1 MKEKFL
7 YFYNQNKLEIIKL
20 IIIIIILIIIYKLI
34 NFKKMPKS
42 NHYNPLD
49 NNNKTYYFDNNAT
62 TYIYDDKIK
71 NIICEWL
78 NCGNP
83 SNILHKEGQAAKKE
97 LDKSR
102 KIVSDDLNVDF
113 NDIYFT
119 SCATESNSILINGI
133 VNGYL
138 LEHPNEKISIIT
150 SSIEHPSV
158 LNLFKFFQTNPKIN
172 VIILPVRTNKN
183 DEYYGR
189 IHPLDLE
196 NAIKNSKYKIILC
209 SIMYA
214 NNETGAINDM
224 KKIGLI
230 CKKYKVFLH
239 SDCTQAIG
247 KYIIHPK
254 DLNISALTCSGHKLH
269 APKGVGLLYLNNGC
283 GCSSNSKELCSK
295 FCANSQENH
304 IRGGTE
310 NIAFISAFAYALKE
324 VHKNRE
330 KKNDTLYK
338 YKLYITKKLEE
349 NNCEL
354 INPKVSLDNTM
365 LFILK
370 DINTCNK
377 MFAKMLSDKYNIC
390 IGVSSACQ
398 SGEISHV
405 LQAMKINPKY
415 KNNIIRISMCDYNT
429 KEEVQYLVDSII
441 DLLHKVKN

>member
-1 MKEKFL
+1 MKFNYKI
-7 YFYNQNKLEIIKL
+7 KEIIKIIVIL
-20 IIIIIILIIIYKLI
+20 IIIIIIYKLI
-34 NFKKMPKS
+34 KYS
-42 NHYNPLD
+42 NMRKLEHYNPLY
-49 NNNKTYYFDNNAT
+49 NNKKIYYFDNNAT
-62 TYIYDDKIK
+62 TYIYNEKEKD
-71 NIICEWL
+71 IICEWM

-102 KIVSDDLNVDF
+102 KIVSEDLNVDI

-119 SCATESNSILINGI
+119 GCATESNAILINGI

-138 LEHPNEKISIIT
+138 LEHPNEKITIIT

-158 LNLFKFFQTNPKIN
+158 LNLFKFFQTNPKIK

-183 DEYYGR
+183 DDYYGR

-196 NAIKNSKYKIILC
+196 NAIKNSSYKVILC

-214 NNETGAINDM
+214 NNETGAVNDM

-230 CKKYKVFLH
+230 CKKYNVFLH

-269 APKGVGLLYLNNGC
+269 APKGIGLLYLHNGC
-283 GCSSNSKELCSK
+283 SCSNSKELCSK

-310 NIAFISAFAYALKE
+310 NVAFISAFAFALKE
-324 VHKNRE
+324 AHKNRE
-330 KKNDTLYK
+330 KKNELLYK
-338 YKLYITKKLEE
+338 YKLYITNQLEK

-370 DINTCNK
+370 DIKVCNK

-415 KNNIIRISMCDYNT
+415 KNNIIRISTCDYNT
-429 KEEVQYLVDSII
+429 KEEIQYLVNSII
-441 DLLHKVKN
+441 DLLNKVRT

>member
-1 MKEKFL
+1 MKNIYCYK
-7 YFYNQNKLEIIKL
+7 KGDIIKIL
-20 IIIIIILIIIYKLI
+20 VILIILIIIYKIIKYL
-34 NFKKMPKS
+34 NMPKI
-42 NHYNPLD
+42 NHYNPIY
-49 NNNKTYYFDNNAT
+49 NNKKIYYFDNNAT
-62 TYIYDDKIK
+62 TYIYDEKVK
-71 NIICEWL
+71 NIICEWV

-83 SNILHKEGQAAKKE
+83 SNTLHKEGQAAKEE

-102 KIVSDDLNVDF
+102 KIVSEDLDVDV

-119 SCATESNSILINGI
+119 GCATESNAIIINGI

-138 LEHPNEKISIIT
+138 LEHPKEKITVIT

-158 LNLFKFFQTNPKIN
+158 LNLFKFFKSNPKIN

-196 NAIKNSKYKIILC
+196 NAINNAKYKIILC

-214 NNETGAINDM
+214 NNETGAVNDM

-230 CKKYKVFLH
+230 CKRNNIFLH

-254 DLNISALTCSGHKLH
+254 ELNISALTCSGHKLH
-269 APKGVGLLYLNNGC
+269 APKGVGLLYLHNGC

-295 FCANSQENH
+295 FCANSQESH

-310 NIAFISAFAYALKE
+310 NVAFISAFSYALKE
-324 VHKNRE
+324 AHKNRE
-330 KKNDTLYK
+330 KKNDLLHK

-429 KEEVQYLVDSII
+429 KEEIQYLVNSII
-441 DLLHKVKN
+441 ELLKKVRE

>member
-1 MKEKFL
+1 MKQKKKDL
-7 YFYNQNKLEIIKL
+7 YNKNKDIIKIIL
-20 IIIIIILIIIYKLI
+20 IFIILIIIYNIIKNLKMSKLD
-34 NFKKMPKS
+34 
-42 NHYNPLD
+42 HYNPLD
-49 NNNKTYYFDNNAT
+49 NSKQTYYFDNNAT
-62 TYIYDDKIK
+62 TYIYDKKIK
-71 NIICEWL
+71 NIICEWM

-83 SNILHKEGQAAKKE
+83 SNTLHKEGQAAKKE
-97 LDKSR
+97 LDKDR
-102 KIVSDDLNVDF
+102 KIVADDLDVDV

-119 SCATESNSILINGI
+119 GCATESNSILINGI

-138 LEHPNEKISIIT
+138 LEHPNEKITIIT

-158 LNLFKFFQTNPKIN
+158 LNLFKFFKTNPKIN
-172 VIILPVRTNKN
+172 VIILPVRTNQN

-189 IHPLDLE
+189 IHPDDLE
-196 NAIKNSKYKIILC
+196 NAIKNAKHKIILC

-214 NNETGAINDM
+214 NNETGAINNM

-230 CKKYKVFLH
+230 CKKYKIFLH

-247 KYIIHPK
+247 KFIIHPK
-254 DLNISALTCSGHKLH
+254 DLNISAITCSGHKLH
-269 APKGVGLLYLNNGC
+269 APKGVGLLYLHNGC

-324 VHKNRE
+324 VHKNRD
-330 KKNDTLYK
+330 KKNEILHN
-338 YKLYITKKLEE
+338 YKLFITKNLE
-349 NNCEL
+349 NNNCIL

-405 LQAMKINPKY
+405 LQSMKINPKY
-415 KNNIIRISMCDYNT
+415 KDKIIRISLCDYNT
-429 KEEVQYLVDSII
+429 KNEIQYLVNSII
-441 DLLHKVKN
+441 DLLSKVRN

>member
-1 MKEKFL
+1 MKFN
-7 YFYNQNKLEIIKL
+7 YNIKEIIKIIVIL
-20 IIIIIILIIIYKLI
+20 IIIIIIYKLI
-34 NFKKMPKS
+34 KYSNMKKS
-42 NHYNPLD
+42 EHYNPL
-49 NNNKTYYFDNNAT
+49 NSNNKEIYYFDNNAT
-62 TYIYDDKIK
+62 TYIYSEKVK
-71 NIICEWL
+71 NIICDWL

-102 KIVSDDLNVDF
+102 KIVSEDLNVDI

-119 SCATESNSILINGI
+119 GCATESNAILINGI

-138 LEHPNEKISIIT
+138 LEHPNEKITIIT

-158 LNLFKFFQTNPKIN
+158 LNLFKFFQTNPKIK

-183 DEYYGR
+183 DDYYGR

-196 NAIKNSKYKIILC
+196 NAIKKSNYKVILC

-214 NNETGAINDM
+214 NNETGAVNDM

-230 CKKYKVFLH
+230 CKKYNVFLH

-269 APKGVGLLYLNNGC
+269 APKGIGLLYLHNGC
-283 GCSSNSKELCSK
+283 SCSNSKELCSK

-310 NIAFISAFAYALKE
+310 NVAFISAFAFALKE
-324 VHKNRE
+324 AHKNRE
-330 KKNDTLYK
+330 KKNELLYK
-338 YKLYITKKLEE
+338 YKLYITNQLEK

-370 DINTCNK
+370 DINICNK

-415 KNNIIRISMCDYNT
+415 KNNIIRISTCDYNT
-429 KEEVQYLVDSII
+429 KKEIQYLVNSII
-441 DLLHKVKN
+441 DLLNKVRT

>member
-1 MKEKFL
+1 
-7 YFYNQNKLEIIKL
+7 
-20 IIIIIILIIIYKLI
+20 
-34 NFKKMPKS
+34 MPKT
-42 NHYNPLD
+42 NHYNPFN

-62 TYIYDDKIK
+62 TYIYDEKIK

-83 SNILHKEGQAAKKE
+83 SNTLHKEGLIAKKE
-97 LDKSR
+97 LDKDR
-102 KIVSDDLNVDF
+102 KMVAEDLDVDV

-133 VNGYL
+133 INGYL

-158 LNLFKFFQTNPKIN
+158 LNLFKLYKNNPKIN
-172 VIILPVRTNKN
+172 VIIIPIKTNKD

-189 IHPLDLE
+189 IDPKDLE
-196 NAIKNSKYKIILC
+196 KIIQLSKDKIILC

-214 NNETGAINDM
+214 NNETGAVNDM

-230 CKKYKVFLH
+230 CKKNKIFLH

-254 DLNISALTCSGHKLH
+254 DLFISALSCSGHKLH
-269 APKGVGLLYLNNGC
+269 APKGVGLLYLNNGGNC
-283 GCSSNSKELCSK
+283 NCSSNTKDLCSK

-310 NIAFISAFAYALKE
+310 NIAYISAFAYALNE

-330 KKNDTLYK
+330 KKNDLLKK
-338 YKLYITKKLEE
+338 YKFYITKKLE
-349 NNCEL
+349 NHNCEL

-398 SGEISHV
+398 SGETSHV
-405 LQAMKINPKY
+405 LQAMKINPKFY
-415 KNNIIRISMCDYNT
+415 NNIIRISMSDYTT
-429 KEEVQYLVDSII
+429 KDEVQYLVNSII
-441 DLLHKVKN
+441 DLLSKVRN